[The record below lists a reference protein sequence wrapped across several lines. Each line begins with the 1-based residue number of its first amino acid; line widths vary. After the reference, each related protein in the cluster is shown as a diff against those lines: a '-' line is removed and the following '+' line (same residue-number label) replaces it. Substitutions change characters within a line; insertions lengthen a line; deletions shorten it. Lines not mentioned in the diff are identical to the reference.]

1 MKINNRVRYKI
12 NRPPF
17 WLDGISAD
25 NVLGWKIVHKNCTF
39 SLEALLLGQILDII
53 SWYISLPSLKR
64 NVKPGQLPR
73 YNPGISVAK
82 KYSLWK
88 RASSIILHRRKQIL
102 CVESSKILETWSQ
115 LRSEPI
121 YQPPEGVYS
130 VISCISKQARA
141 VRKIFER
148 LQLYEIGC

>member
-1 MKINNRVRYKI
+1 MGFFISDHIKINNRVRYKI

-17 WLDGISAD
+17 WLDGISVD
-25 NVLGWKIVHKNCTF
+25 NVLGWKIVHKNFTF

-82 KYSLWK
+82 KYSQWK

-115 LRSEPI
+115 LRSERA
-121 YQPPEGVYS
+121 
-130 VISCISKQARA
+130 ISRDIK
-141 VRKIFER
+141 KKK
-148 LQLYEIGC
+148 

>member
-53 SWYISLPSLKR
+53 SWYISLPLNPDSYHAITPVFPLQR
-64 NVKPGQLPR
+64 NIASGREPAQLS
-73 YNPGISVAK
+73 YTEENK
-82 KYSLWK
+82 FY
-88 RASSIILHRRKQIL
+88 
-102 CVESSKILETWSQ
+102 
-115 LRSEPI
+115 
-121 YQPPEGVYS
+121 VYS
-130 VISCISKQARA
+130 PVK
-141 VRKIFER
+141 
-148 LQLYEIGC
+148 Y

>member
-53 SWYISLPSLKR
+53 SWYIS
-64 NVKPGQLPR
+64 
-73 YNPGISVAK
+73 
-82 KYSLWK
+82 
-88 RASSIILHRRKQIL
+88 SIILHRRKQIL
-102 CVESSKILETWSQ
+102 CVESSEILETWSQ
-115 LRSEPI
+115 LRSERA
-121 YQPPEGVYS
+121 
-130 VISCISKQARA
+130 ISRDIK
-141 VRKIFER
+141 KMNN
-148 LQLYEIGC
+148 LYK